1 MKSEESENS
10 WENIISADARKDER
24 MVRFVANTTGTLA
37 DSKEKNKRGDDRKLD
52 EQGIRDESRFSG
64 KAIASILPGTVQ
76 TKIDKTPIR
85 LEKDFEKRIEGKETN
100 KQKKVDGKEC
110 KINGVIEAQALSIA
124 SATQPLSIPT
134 AKSLLTTAQADQIA
148 KVFRK
153 QPHPDTKYLT
163 EVLTVPKIEEW
174 CDFDDQEWLFQG
186 RDSQSKKPKMGS
198 FGVDEAPH
206 VWSEALQ
213 IESADV
219 CALPYGNGSGR
230 GLRAKR
236 VGFGMKLHY
245 LKGVYFFSS
254 DATQGLTNMRIKE
267 TTFYWLNEF
276 YVTCGRFRRSDDT
289 GRPFM
294 KCNDCGVRMIEA
306 ECDKTVDEWLKL
318 KDCSVNKQLVYHQ
331 PIGPELS
338 FSPLVYLQATR
349 FKCGGISLGLS
360 WAHILGDPFSAADCI
375 NMWSPFWLVS
385 HLLSTIWGQSLT
397 KEAPLFESLCALM
410 WQCIAKVREE
420 HEPRIVTICKKNPN
434 YSKSGILSNSQIV
447 SSVEAEFSIKHSDLK
462 KLAILLADQAI
473 DDRTL
478 IEELV
483 EKDNG
488 ASDYIIYG
496 ANLTFV
502 DFEKANLYGLELS
515 EYKPKFVD
523 YTIEGVGD
531 EGAVVVLPWSED
543 SADYSSKGRV
553 VTVILPENE
562 ITELKYELKEN
573 GLLLKGDLE

>member
-1 MKSEESENS
+1 
-10 WENIISADARKDER
+10 

-100 KQKKVDGKEC
+100 KQKEELDKLKENNKVDHTAIHNAKASHLPKENTKSGVTEGYPRKRKDSDTNGFFNANDIKPSKMPRPTSSHPLMENGKILETPQTSIPLISDRHRAVNNLKVDGKEC

-219 CALPYGNGSGR
+219 CALPY
-230 GLRAKR
+230 
-236 VGFGMKLHY
+236 
-245 LKGVYFFSS
+245 
-254 DATQGLTNMRIKE
+254 
-267 TTFYWLNEF
+267 
-276 YVTCGRFRRSDDT
+276 
-289 GRPFM
+289 
-294 KCNDCGVRMIEA
+294 
-306 ECDKTVDEWLKL
+306 
-318 KDCSVNKQLVYHQ
+318 
-331 PIGPELS
+331 
-338 FSPLVYLQATR
+338 
-349 FKCGGISLGLS
+349 
-360 WAHILGDPFSAADCI
+360 
-375 NMWSPFWLVS
+375 
-385 HLLSTIWGQSLT
+385 
-397 KEAPLFESLCALM
+397 
-410 WQCIAKVREE
+410 
-420 HEPRIVTICKKNPN
+420 
-434 YSKSGILSNSQIV
+434 
-447 SSVEAEFSIKHSDLK
+447 
-462 KLAILLADQAI
+462 
-473 DDRTL
+473 
-478 IEELV
+478 
-483 EKDNG
+483 
-488 ASDYIIYG
+488 
-496 ANLTFV
+496 
-502 DFEKANLYGLELS
+502 
-515 EYKPKFVD
+515 
-523 YTIEGVGD
+523 
-531 EGAVVVLPWSED
+531 
-543 SADYSSKGRV
+543 
-553 VTVILPENE
+553 VIP
-562 ITELKYELKEN
+562 Y
-573 GLLLKGDLE
+573 

>member
-1 MKSEESENS
+1 MVSCNDQNLVY
-10 WENIISADARKDER
+10 NIQISS
-24 MVRFVANTTGTLA
+24 VG
-37 DSKEKNKRGDDRKLD
+37 
-52 EQGIRDESRFSG
+52 
-64 KAIASILPGTVQ
+64 PG
-76 TKIDKTPIR
+76 R
-85 LEKDFEKRIEGKETN
+85 
-100 KQKKVDGKEC
+100 
-110 KINGVIEAQALSIA
+110 
-124 SATQPLSIPT
+124 AT
-134 AKSLLTTAQADQIA
+134 A
-148 KVFRK
+148 
-153 QPHPDTKYLT
+153 PDVVY
-163 EVLTVPKIEEW
+163 EP
-174 CDFDDQEWLFQG
+174 
-186 RDSQSKKPKMGS
+186 
-198 FGVDEAPH
+198 
-206 VWSEALQ
+206 
-213 IESADV
+213 
-219 CALPYGNGSGR
+219 R
-230 GLRAKR
+230 GLDLA
-236 VGFGMKLHY
+236 MKLHY

-267 TTFYWLNEF
+267 TIFYWLNEF

-375 NMWSPFWLVS
+375 NMWSPFLAGLNSNGPFQITKSPERLENPENVKESRSLKRVDPVGDHWVTANNCKIETFSLYLTALQVS

-420 HEPRIVTICKKNPN
+420 HEPRIVTICKKDPN

-483 EKDNG
+483 KKDNG

>member
-1 MKSEESENS
+1 MVSCNDQNLVY
-10 WENIISADARKDER
+10 NIQISS
-24 MVRFVANTTGTLA
+24 VG
-37 DSKEKNKRGDDRKLD
+37 
-52 EQGIRDESRFSG
+52 
-64 KAIASILPGTVQ
+64 PG
-76 TKIDKTPIR
+76 R
-85 LEKDFEKRIEGKETN
+85 
-100 KQKKVDGKEC
+100 
-110 KINGVIEAQALSIA
+110 
-124 SATQPLSIPT
+124 AT
-134 AKSLLTTAQADQIA
+134 A
-148 KVFRK
+148 
-153 QPHPDTKYLT
+153 PDVVY
-163 EVLTVPKIEEW
+163 EP
-174 CDFDDQEWLFQG
+174 
-186 RDSQSKKPKMGS
+186 
-198 FGVDEAPH
+198 
-206 VWSEALQ
+206 
-213 IESADV
+213 
-219 CALPYGNGSGR
+219 R
-230 GLRAKR
+230 GLDLA
-236 VGFGMKLHY
+236 MKLHY

-318 KDCSVNKQLVYHQ
+318 KDCS
-331 PIGPELS
+331 
-338 FSPLVYLQATR
+338 ATR

-360 WAHILGDPFSAADCI
+360 WAHILGDPFAAADCF
-375 NMWSPFWLVS
+375 NMWSPFLAGLNSNGPFQITKSPERLENPENVKES
-385 HLLSTIWGQSLT
+385 RSL
-397 KEAPLFESLCALM
+397 KRVDPVGDH
-410 WQCIAKVREE
+410 W
-420 HEPRIVTICKKNPN
+420 VTANN
-434 YSKSGILSNSQIV
+434 Y
-447 SSVEAEFSIKHSDLK
+447 LK

-483 EKDNG
+483 KKDNG